1 MKAIKRI
8 IASVFVCMFAVTGG
22 LNALALTPTEDS
34 STVVSQPVSE
44 GISSETSSQTGSV
57 SSGLSSRA
65 DDSGL
70 KNESSSSRTP
80 EASSVVDSE
89 NSQSSS
95 EPVSS
100 GTNSTSLSASAGMPS
115 AEISSSTEA
124 KQAATTV
131 DVSYKTHVQTFG
143 WQDWAANGA
152 SAGTTGLAKRLEAIQ
167 IKTSAPASQG
177 GIRYRTH
184 VQTYG
189 WLDWVSDG
197 ASSGTTG
204 EAKRLEAIQIELTG
218 ALATQYDV
226 YYRVHAQTF
235 GWLDWACNGAS
246 AGSAG
251 YAKRLEAIQIVLV
264 PKGGKAPGSTAA
276 PYKELPPAV
285 SYQSYLSG
293 AWQNSVLDNAVSGT
307 VGQAKQIEGI
317 KISLQDKAVSFA
329 GSSIQYRTY
338 LQTYAW
344 QDWTSNGGTSGKPGS
359 GKRVEAVQIKLTG
372 SIASS
377 YDVYYRVHSQ
387 TFGWLD
393 WACNGATSGTTD
405 YAKPIEAVQ
414 AVLVKKGGAAPGSTS
429 NAYLKPEV
437 TGPFEISFSP
447 SGASNFGGLVS
458 IEPDHDVI
466 LVASAKGGAGGYQY
480 RYRAELIGG
489 SIQTL
494 KDYSGSSSYTWRPNT
509 PGRYKMYVDVK
520 DSTGTVKTAMF
531 QMSVGLSGI
540 DVSEHQGTIDWKK
553 VKAAGI
559 DYAMIRAGFG
569 WEEIDDQ
576 TDASL
581 VQNVTGAK
589 QAGLPF
595 GLYHY
600 SYADTVE
607 EAKKEAEFLLD
618 ILEANNIAPS
628 DLSYPIAF
636 DIEEPDRLN
645 VSQRRVNTD
654 MVNAFCEIIRD
665 AGYLP
670 MVYASKT
677 VIQDYLYYDEISAN
691 NIWMAA
697 WTSTP
702 NDTEIFDNCFPVD
715 MWQYSESGTVDGING
730 RVDLNICYTTVFRDG
745 SADTTQKGK
754 VVVDAGSSLNVRKAP
769 SVNADVVGSLYKDD
783 IVTIISETSGWYQI
797 VTSTGVSGYV
807 SAEYIQ
813 KI

>member
-80 EASSVVDSE
+80 EASSEVDSE

-100 GTNSTSLSASAGMPS
+100 GNNSTSLSASAGMPS

-131 DVSYKTHVQTFG
+131 DVSYKTHVQTYG

-393 WACNGATSGTTD
+393 WACNGQSAGSAG
-405 YAKPIEAVQ
+405 YAKRIEAIQ
-414 AVLVKKGGAAPGSTS
+414 IVLVKKGGAAPGSTN